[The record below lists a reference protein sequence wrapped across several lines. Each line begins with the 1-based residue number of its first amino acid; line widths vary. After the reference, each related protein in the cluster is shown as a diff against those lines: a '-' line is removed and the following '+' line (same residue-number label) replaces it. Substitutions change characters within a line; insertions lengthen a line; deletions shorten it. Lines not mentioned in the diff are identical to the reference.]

1 MRWLPKLRML
11 LRSIFERRQLDAE
24 LDEELREHLEQE
36 IGNNIRAGMSREE
49 ARRAAHRTVGSL
61 SLIKDECREAR
72 AANFMETFVQDL
84 RYSLRMLW
92 RSPLFTLIALI
103 TLSIGIGA
111 TSAIFSVV
119 NGVVL
124 KPLPYPHSGDLIT
137 VNHAA
142 PGVNLP
148 KTGTAPF
155 LHFTYRDQSHSFQDI
170 GLYHWA
176 NRTVT
181 GLNEPEDALSLNIS
195 AQVLPILG
203 VQPALGRWFSD
214 RDDAPGSPGTVI
226 LAYGWWQS
234 RFAGDRSV
242 PGRVVTV
249 DGLAYQVI
257 GVLPPD
263 FTFLDR
269 KPALLFPLQ
278 LDRNKTILG
287 NISYEGIARLKP
299 GVTIE
304 QAAADL
310 ARLIPIALHSYP
322 PQPGFTVKAFEDVRF
337 APRLEYLKQNL
348 IGDLSKT
355 LWVLMGTI
363 GIVLLIACANVA
375 NLMLVRVEGR
385 QHELAIR
392 AALGARRRDIARE
405 LLMESVAL
413 GLLGGILG
421 LGIAEASIRLLIAIA
436 PANLP
441 RLNEISIDPVVL
453 AFTFVTALGSGV
465 LFGII
470 PVLKYAGPRVAIPLR
485 AGGRAS
491 SQTRERRRT
500 RDMLVVV
507 QVALAVIL
515 LVGSGLMIRTFQA
528 LRHVDPG
535 FDPHGALTMRIA
547 IPAAQVRDPV
557 AVAQLQQTILDKIQ
571 QIPGVSSV
579 GITSFIPT
587 DSGGSR
593 YQVYARDKTYDK
605 VPPLR
610 RQKFISPGLLAAMGN
625 RLIAGREFTW
635 ADVYERRP
643 VAMMSENLAREL
655 WGDPRLAIGKEIT
668 PNQKDPWRQVIG
680 VVADERSDGMQ
691 QQAPASAYYPLLLYN
706 FDHNPVVVLRTVA
719 YIIRSSRTGSEG
731 LLSDVQ
737 RAVWSLDPSLPLAEV
752 RTLDEIY
759 SKSMERTS
767 FTLVMLA
774 IAGAMALL
782 IGVVGIY
789 GVISYAV
796 SQRRREIGIR
806 MALGARPRHLSRIFI
821 ADGLGLSLTG
831 VACGLAASAALTRIL
846 RSSLFGVSPLDPL
859 TYASVSI
866 LLIAAAFTAT
876 YIPALRA
883 MKVDPVEALRSE

>member
-1 MRWLPKLRML
+1 MRWLAKLRML
-11 LRSIFERRQLDAE
+11 LRSLFERRQLDAE

-36 IGNNIRAGMSREE
+36 IGNNIRDGMSQEE
-49 ARRAAHRTVGSL
+49 ARRAANRTVGSL

-72 AANFMETFVQDL
+72 AANFLETFAHDL
-84 RYSLRMLW
+84 RYSILMLW

-124 KPLPYPHSGDLIT
+124 KPLPYTNPDELIT

-142 PGVNLP
+142 PGVNLA

-155 LHFTYRDQSHSFQDI
+155 LHFTYRDQARSFRDI
-170 GLYHWA
+170 GLYRWA
-176 NRTVT
+176 SRTVT
-181 GLNEPEDALSLNIS
+181 GLSQPEDALSLNIS

-214 RDDAPGSPGTVI
+214 RDDAPGSPITMI
-226 LAYGWWQS
+226 LAYGWWQA
-234 RFAGDRSV
+234 RFGGDRSV
-242 PGRVVTV
+242 LGRVVTV
-249 DGLAYQVI
+249 DGLACEVI

-269 KPALLFPLQ
+269 KAAFLLPLQ

-310 ARLIPIALHSYP
+310 ARLIPVALHSYP

-337 APRLEYLKQNL
+337 APRLEYLKENL

-375 NLMLVRVEGR
+375 NLLLVRVEGR

-392 AALGARRRDIARE
+392 SALGARRSDIARE
-405 LLMESVAL
+405 LLMESITL
-413 GLLGGILG
+413 GLLGGVLG
-421 LGIAEASIRLLIAIA
+421 LGIAEAAIRLLVSIA

-441 RLNEISIDPVVL
+441 RLNEISLDPVVL
-453 AFTFVTALGSGV
+453 GFTFFAALVSGV
-465 LFGII
+465 LFGIV
-470 PVLKYAGPRVAIPLR
+470 PVFKYAGPRIATPLR
-485 AGGRAS
+485 GGGRTS
-491 SQTRERRRT
+491 TEPRERRST

-515 LVGSGLMIRTFQA
+515 LISSGLMIRTFQA
-528 LRHVDPG
+528 LRQVDPG
-535 FDPHGALTMRIA
+535 FDPHGALTIRIA
-547 IPAAQVRDPV
+547 IPATQVQDPA
-557 AVAQLQQTILDKIQ
+557 AVAQLEQSMLEKIRE
-571 QIPGVSSV
+571 IPGVASA
-579 GITSFIPT
+579 GITTFIPT

-610 RQKFISPGLLAAMGN
+610 RQKFVSPGLLAAMGN

-635 ADVYERRP
+635 ADVYERGP
-643 VAMMSENLAREL
+643 VAMVSENLAREL

-668 PNQKDPWRQVIG
+668 PNQKDPWRKVIG
-680 VVADERSDGMQ
+680 VVAEERSDGIQ
-691 QQAPASAYYPLLLYN
+691 QQATPSAYYPLLMYN
-706 FDHNPVVVLRTVA
+706 FDHNPVVVLRNVA
-719 YIIRSSRTGSEG
+719 YIIRSRRAGSQG

-737 RAVWSLDPSLPLAEV
+737 RAVWSLDPSLPLADV
-752 RTLDEIY
+752 RTLEEIY

-782 IGVVGIY
+782 IGLVGIY

-796 SQRRREIGIR
+796 SQRRREMGIR
-806 MALGARPRHLSRIFI
+806 LALGAGPRHLSHIFV
-821 ADGLGLSLTG
+821 ADGLGLTLTG
-831 VACGLAASAALTRIL
+831 VACGLAASAALTRVL
-846 RSSLFGVSPLDPL
+846 RSLLFGVSPLDPL

-866 LLIAAAFTAT
+866 LLIVAAFTAT

-883 MKVDPVEALRSE
+883 MKVDPMEALRSE

>member
-1 MRWLPKLRML
+1 MRWLAKLRML

-24 LDEELREHLEQE
+24 LDEELRQHVEQE
-36 IGNNIRAGMSREE
+36 IGNNIRAGMSQQE
-49 ARRAAHRTVGSL
+49 ARRAANRTVGSL

-72 AANFMETFVQDL
+72 AVNFVETFAHDL
-84 RYSLRMLW
+84 RYSFRMLW

-124 KPLPYPHSGDLIT
+124 KPLPYPHSDELIT
-137 VNHAA
+137 VNHSA

-148 KTGTAPF
+148 KAGTAPF
-155 LHFTYRDQSHSFQDI
+155 LHFTYRDLAHSFQGI
-170 GLYHWA
+170 GLYGWA
-176 NRTVT
+176 SRTVT
-181 GLNEPEDALSLNIS
+181 GLREPEDALSLNVS
-195 AQVLPILG
+195 AEVLPILDI
-203 VQPALGRWFSD
+203 QPALGRWFSGK
-214 RDDAPGSPGTVI
+214 DDAPGSPVTMI
-226 LAYGWWQS
+226 LAYGWWQA
-234 RFAGDRSV
+234 RFGGDRGV
-242 PGRVVTV
+242 LGRTVTV
-249 DGLAYQVI
+249 DGLACEVI

-263 FTFLDR
+263 FTLLDR
-269 KPALLFPLQ
+269 QAAFLLPLQ

-299 GVTIE
+299 GVTIG

-337 APRLEYLKQNL
+337 TPRLEYLKQNL

-363 GIVLLIACANVA
+363 GILLLIACANVA
-375 NLMLVRVEGR
+375 NLLLVRVEGR

-392 AALGARRRDIARE
+392 AALGATRRDIARE

-421 LGIAEASIRLLIAIA
+421 LGIAEAAIRLLVAIA

-441 RLNEISIDPVVL
+441 RLNEISIDPVAA
-453 AFTFVTALGSGV
+453 AFTFFTALMSGV

-470 PVLKYAGPRVAIPLR
+470 PIFKYAGPHIATPLR
-485 AGGRAS
+485 GGGRTS
-491 SQTRERRRT
+491 SQSRERRRT
-500 RDMLVVV
+500 RDMLVVL
-507 QVALAVIL
+507 QVALAMIL

-547 IPAAQVRDPV
+547 IPDAQVQDPA
-557 AVAQLQQTILDKIQ
+557 AVAQLEQSILEKIRA
-571 QIPGVSSV
+571 IPGVASA
-579 GITSFIPT
+579 GITAFIPT

-610 RQKFISPGLLAAMGN
+610 RQKFISPGLLAALGN
-625 RLIAGREFTW
+625 HLVAGREFTW
-635 ADVYERRP
+635 TDIYERRP
-643 VAMMSENLAREL
+643 VAMVSENLAREL

-668 PNQKDPWRQVIG
+668 PNQNDPWRQVIG
-680 VVADERSDGMQ
+680 VIANERSEGIQ
-691 QQAPASAYYPLLLYN
+691 QEAPPSAYYPLLLYN
-706 FDHNPVVVLRTVA
+706 FDHNPVGVIRTVA
-719 YIIRSSRTGSEG
+719 YIIRSGRAGSQG

-737 RAVWSLDPSLPLAEV
+737 RAVWSMNPSLPLAEV
-752 RTLDEIY
+752 RTLEDIY

-782 IGVVGIY
+782 IGLVGIY

-796 SQRRREIGIR
+796 SQRRREMGIR
-806 MALGARPRHLSRIFI
+806 TALGARPRHLSRIFV
-821 ADGLGLSLTG
+821 ADGLGLTLTG
-831 VACGLAASAALTRIL
+831 VACGLAASAALTRVL

-866 LLIAAAFTAT
+866 LLITAAFTAT

-883 MKVDPVEALRSE
+883 MKVDPMEALRSE

>member
-1 MRWLPKLRML
+1 MRWLAKLRML

-24 LDEELREHLEQE
+24 LDEELREHIEQE
-36 IGNNIRAGMSREE
+36 IGNNIRAGMSQEE
-49 ARRAAHRTVGSL
+49 ARRAANRTVGSL

-72 AANFMETFVQDL
+72 AANFIETFAHDL

-124 KPLPYPHSGDLIT
+124 KPLPYPQPDELIT

-155 LHFTYRDQSHSFQDI
+155 LHFTYRDQAHSFQDI
-170 GLYHWA
+170 GLYRWA
-176 NRTVT
+176 SRTVT
-181 GLNEPEDALSLNIS
+181 GLHEPEDAMSLNIS

-203 VQPALGRWFSD
+203 VQPAFGRWFSD
-214 RDDAPGSPGTVI
+214 RDDAPGSPITMI
-226 LAYGWWQS
+226 LAYGWWQT
-234 RFAGDRSV
+234 RFGGDRSV
-242 PGRVVTV
+242 LGRIVTV
-249 DGLAYQVI
+249 DGLACEVI

-269 KPALLFPLQ
+269 KPAFLLPLQ

-299 GVTIE
+299 GVTME

-337 APRLEYLKQNL
+337 TPRLEYLKQNL
-348 IGDLSKT
+348 IGDLSET

-375 NLMLVRVEGR
+375 NLLLVRVEGR

-405 LLMESVAL
+405 LLMESVML

-421 LGIAEASIRLLIAIA
+421 LGIAEAAIHLLIAIA

-441 RLNEISIDPVVL
+441 RLNEISIDPLVL
-453 AFTFVTALGSGV
+453 AFTFFTALVSGV

-470 PVLKYAGPRVAIPLR
+470 PVFKYAGPRIATPLR
-485 AGGRAS
+485 GGGRTS

-500 RDMLVVV
+500 RNMLVVV

-535 FDPHGALTMRIA
+535 FDPHGALTMRIT
-547 IPAAQVRDPV
+547 IPAAQVQDPV
-557 AVAQLQQTILDKIQ
+557 AVAQLEQSILAKIRE
-571 QIPGVSSV
+571 IPGVAAAGV
-579 GITSFIPT
+579 TTFIPT

-610 RQKFISPGLLAAMGN
+610 RQKFISPGLLGAMGN

-643 VAMMSENLAREL
+643 VAMVSENFAREL
-655 WGDPRLAIGKEIT
+655 WGDPHLAVGKEIT
-668 PNQKDPWRQVIG
+668 PNQKDPWREVIG
-680 VVADERSDGMQ
+680 VVADERSEGMQ
-691 QQAPASAYYPLLLYN
+691 QPPPASAYYPPLLYS
-706 FDHNPVVVLRTVA
+706 FDHNPVVVVRTVA
-719 YIIRSSRTGSEG
+719 YIIRSDRAGSQS
-731 LLSDVQ
+731 LLADVQ
-737 RAVWSLDPSLPLAEV
+737 RAVWSLNPSLPLADV
-752 RTLDEIY
+752 RTLEEIY

-782 IGVVGIY
+782 IGLVGIY
-789 GVISYAV
+789 GVISYGV

-806 MALGARPRHLSRIFI
+806 MAMGARPRHLSQIFI
-821 ADGLGLSLTG
+821 ADGLVLALTG
-831 VACGLAASAALTRIL
+831 VAFGLAVSVALTRVL
-846 RSSLFGVSPLDPL
+846 RSSLFGISPLDPL
-859 TYASVSI
+859 TYVSVSI
-866 LLIAAAFTAT
+866 LLITAAFTAT

-883 MKVDPVEALRSE
+883 MKVDPMEALRAE

>member
-1 MRWLPKLRML
+1 MRWLAKLRML

-36 IGNNIRAGMSREE
+36 IGNNIGAGMSREE
-49 ARRAAHRTVGSL
+49 ARRAAYRTVGSL

-72 AANFMETFVQDL
+72 AANFIETFTRDL

-103 TLSIGIGA
+103 TLSVGIGA
-111 TSAIFSVV
+111 TTAIFSVV

-124 KPLPYPHSGDLIT
+124 KPLPYPHPDELIT

-148 KTGTAPF
+148 KAGTAPF
-155 LHFTYRDQSHSFQDI
+155 LHFTYRDQAHSFQDI
-170 GLYHWA
+170 GLYQWA
-176 NRTVT
+176 SRTVT
-181 GLNEPEDALSLNIS
+181 GLHEPEDALSLNIS
-195 AQVLPILG
+195 AQILPMLG

-214 RDDAPGSPGTVI
+214 KDDAPGSPVTMI
-226 LAYGWWQS
+226 LAYGWWQA
-234 RFAGDRSV
+234 RFGGDRSV
-242 PGRVVTV
+242 LGRVVMV
-249 DGLAYQVI
+249 DGLACEVI

-263 FTFLDR
+263 FIFLDH
-269 KPALLFPLQ
+269 KAAFLLPLQ

-287 NISYEGIARLKP
+287 NVSYKGIARLKP

-304 QAAADL
+304 QAARDL

-322 PQPGFTVKAFEDVRF
+322 PQPGFTVKAFEDVRL
-337 APRLEYLKQNL
+337 APRLEYLKQSL

-375 NLMLVRVEGR
+375 NLLLVRVEGR

-405 LLMESVAL
+405 LLMESVVL
-413 GLLGGILG
+413 GLFGGVLG
-421 LGIAEASIRLLIAIA
+421 LGIAEAAIRLLIAIA

-441 RLNEISIDPVVL
+441 RLNEISIDPGVL
-453 AFTFVTALGSGV
+453 AFAFSTALGSGV

-470 PVLKYAGPRVAIPLR
+470 PVFKYAGPSIATPLR
-485 AGGRAS
+485 GGGRTS

-535 FDPHGALTMRIA
+535 FAPHGALTMRIG
-547 IPAAQVRDPV
+547 IPEAQVQDPL
-557 AVAQLQQTILDKIQ
+557 AVAQLEQSILEKIRE
-571 QIPGVSSV
+571 IPGVASA
-579 GITSFIPT
+579 GISAFIPT
-587 DSGGSR
+587 DPRGSL
-593 YQVYARDKTYDK
+593 YQVYARDKTYEK

-625 RLIAGREFTW
+625 RLVAGREFTW
-635 ADVYERRP
+635 AEVYERRP
-643 VAMMSENLAREL
+643 TAMVSENLAREL
-655 WGDPRLAIGKEIT
+655 WGDPRLAIGKEIK
-668 PNQKDPWRQVIG
+668 PNENDPWRQVIG
-680 VVADERSDGMQ
+680 VVADERSDGIQ
-691 QQAPASAYYPLLLYN
+691 QPAPPSAYYPLLLYN
-706 FDHNPVVVLRTVA
+706 FDQTPADVIRTVA
-719 YIIRSSRTGSEG
+719 YIIRSSRSGSQS
-731 LLSDVQ
+731 LLREVQ
-737 RAVWSLDPSLPLAEV
+737 RAVWSLNPGLPLADV

-782 IGVVGIY
+782 IGLVGIY

-796 SQRRREIGIR
+796 SQRRREMGIR
-806 MALGARPRHLSRIFI
+806 MALGARPRHLSRIFV
-821 ADGLGLSLTG
+821 ADGLVLTLTG
-831 VACGLAASAALTRIL
+831 VACGLAASAALTRVL
-846 RSSLFGVSPLDPL
+846 RSSLYGVSPLDPM

-883 MKVDPVEALRSE
+883 MKVDPTEALRSE

>member
-1 MRWLPKLRML
+1 MRWLTKLRML
-11 LRSIFERRQLDAE
+11 LRSIFERQQLDAE
-24 LDEELREHLEQE
+24 LDEELREHIEQE
-36 IGNNIRAGMSREE
+36 IGNNIRAGMSQEE
-49 ARRAAHRTVGSL
+49 ASRAANRTVGSL

-72 AANFMETFVQDL
+72 AANFIQTIAHDL

-92 RSPLFTLIALI
+92 RNPLFTLIALI

-124 KPLPYPHSGDLIT
+124 KPLPYPHPDELTT
-137 VNHAA
+137 VNHAG

-148 KTGTAPF
+148 KAGTAPF
-155 LHFTYRDQSHSFQDI
+155 LHFTYHDQAHSFQGI
-170 GLYHWA
+170 GLYRWA
-176 NRTVT
+176 SRTVT
-181 GLNEPEDALSLNIS
+181 GLKEPEDALSLNVS
-195 AQVLPILG
+195 ADVLPILDIG
-203 VQPALGRWFSD
+203 PALGRWFAD
-214 RDDAPGSPGTVI
+214 KDDAPGSPSTMV
-226 LAYGWWQS
+226 LTYGWWQT
-234 RFAGDRSV
+234 RFGGDRSV
-242 PGRVVTV
+242 LGRIVTV
-249 DGLAYQVI
+249 DGLACEVI

-269 KPALLFPLQ
+269 KPAFLLPLQ

-287 NISYEGIARLKP
+287 NVSYEGIARLKP
-299 GVTIE
+299 GVTID
-304 QAAADL
+304 QAAANL

-337 APRLEYLKQNL
+337 APRLEYLKENL

-375 NLMLVRVEGR
+375 NLLLVRVEGR

-405 LLMESVAL
+405 LLMESVVL
-413 GLLGGILG
+413 GFVGGILG
-421 LGIAEASIRLLIAIA
+421 LGVAETAIRLLLAIA

-441 RLNEISIDPVVL
+441 RLSEISIDPVVL
-453 AFTFVTALGSGV
+453 AFTFFAALISGV

-470 PVLKYAGPRVAIPLR
+470 PVFKYAGPSVAIPLR
-485 AGGRAS
+485 GGGRTS

-500 RDMLVVV
+500 REILVVV
-507 QVALAVIL
+507 QVALAVLL

-547 IPAAQVRDPV
+547 IPAAQVKDPV
-557 AVAQLQQTILDKIQ
+557 AVTQLEQSILEKLGA
-571 QIPGVSSV
+571 IPGVTAT
-579 GITSFIPT
+579 GTTTFIPT
-587 DSGGSR
+587 DKGGSR

-610 RQKFISPGLLAAMGN
+610 RQKFVSPGLVSAMGN
-625 RLIAGREFTW
+625 RIIAGREFTW

-643 VAMMSENLAREL
+643 VAMVSENLAREL

-680 VVADERSDGMQ
+680 VVADERSEGMQ
-691 QQAPASAYYPLLLYN
+691 QQAPASAYYPPLLYN
-706 FDHNPVVVLRTVA
+706 FDNNPVAVLRTVG
-719 YIIRSSRTGSEG
+719 YVIRSGRAGSQG

-737 RAVWSLDPSLPLAEV
+737 RAVWSLNPSLPLAEV
-752 RTLDEIY
+752 RTLEEIY

-782 IGVVGIY
+782 IGLIGIY

-806 MALGARPRHLSRIFI
+806 LAMGARPRHLSRIFI
-821 ADGLGLSLTG
+821 ADGLKLTLTG
-831 VACGLAASAALTRIL
+831 VACGLAASAVFTRVL

-866 LLIAAAFTAT
+866 LLVTAAFAAT
-876 YIPALRA
+876 YIPAIRA
-883 MKVDPVEALRSE
+883 MNVDPMAALRSE

>member
-24 LDEELREHLEQE
+24 LDEELREHIEQE
-36 IGNNIRAGMSREE
+36 IGNNIRAGMSQEE
-49 ARRAAHRTVGSL
+49 ARRAANRTVGPI

-72 AANFMETFVQDL
+72 AANFIETFAHDL

-111 TSAIFSVV
+111 TSAIFSVI

-124 KPLPYPHSGDLIT
+124 KPLPYPHPDELIT

-148 KTGTAPF
+148 KAGTAPF
-155 LHFTYRDQSHSFQDI
+155 LHFTYRDQAHSFQDI
-170 GLYHWA
+170 GLYRWES
-176 NRTVT
+176 RTVT
-181 GLNEPEDALSLNIS
+181 GLHAPEDALSLNVS

-203 VQPALGRWFSD
+203 VQPALGRWFSE
-214 RDDAPGSPGTVI
+214 RDDAPGSPITMI
-226 LAYGWWQS
+226 LAYGWWQA
-234 RFAGDRSV
+234 RFGGDRSV
-242 PGRVVTV
+242 LGRVVTV
-249 DGLAYQVI
+249 DGVASEVI

-269 KPALLFPLQ
+269 KAAFLLPLQ

-304 QAAADL
+304 KAAADL

-337 APRLEYLKQNL
+337 APRLEYLKKNL

-375 NLMLVRVEGR
+375 NLLLVRVDGR

-392 AALGARRRDIARE
+392 AALGAIRRDIARE

-421 LGIAEASIRLLIAIA
+421 LGIAEAAIRLLIAIA

-453 AFTFVTALGSGV
+453 AFTFVTALVSGV
-465 LFGII
+465 LFGMI
-470 PVLKYAGPRVAIPLR
+470 PVFKYAGPRIATPLR
-485 AGGRAS
+485 GGRTS

-500 RDMLVVV
+500 RNMLVVV

-547 IPAAQVRDPV
+547 IPAAQVQDPV
-557 AVAQLQQTILDKIQ
+557 AVAQLEQSILEKIRE
-571 QIPGVSSV
+571 IPGVASAGMTV
-579 GITSFIPT
+579 FIPT
-587 DSGGSR
+587 DSGGSL
-593 YQVYARDKTYDK
+593 YQVYARGKTYDK

-635 ADVYERRP
+635 ADVYGGRP
-643 VAMMSENLAREL
+643 VAMVSENLAREL

-680 VVADERSDGMQ
+680 VVADERSEGIEQ
-691 QQAPASAYYPLLLYN
+691 LAPPSAYYPLLMYN

-719 YIIRSSRTGSEG
+719 YVIRSGRARSQG

-737 RAVWSLDPSLPLAEV
+737 RAVWSLNPSLPLAEV
-752 RTLDEIY
+752 RTLEEIY

-782 IGVVGIY
+782 IGLVGIY

-796 SQRRREIGIR
+796 SQRRREMGIR
-806 MALGARPRHLSRIFI
+806 MALGAGPRHLSRIFV
-821 ADGLGLSLTG
+821 ADGLGLTLTG
-831 VACGLAASAALTRIL
+831 VTCGLAASAALTRVL

-859 TYASVSI
+859 TYASVSM
-866 LLIAAAFTAT
+866 LLITAAFTAT

-883 MKVDPVEALRSE
+883 MKVDPMEALRSE

>member
-1 MRWLPKLRML
+1 MRWLAKLRML

-36 IGNNIRAGMSREE
+36 IGNNIGSGMSREE
-49 ARRAAHRTVGSL
+49 ARRAANRAVGSL

-72 AANFMETFVQDL
+72 AANFIETFTHDL

-103 TLSIGIGA
+103 TLSVGIGA
-111 TSAIFSVV
+111 TTAIFSVV

-124 KPLPYPHSGDLIT
+124 KPLAYPHPDELIT

-148 KTGTAPF
+148 KAGTAPF
-155 LHFTYRDQSHSFQDI
+155 LHFTYRDQAHSFQDI
-170 GLYHWA
+170 GLYQWA
-176 NRTVT
+176 SRTVT
-181 GLNEPEDALSLNIS
+181 GLHEPEDALSLNIS
-195 AQVLPILG
+195 AQILPMLG
-203 VQPALGRWFSD
+203 VQPALGRQFSD
-214 RDDAPGSPGTVI
+214 KDDAPGSPITMI
-226 LAYGWWQS
+226 LAHGWWQT
-234 RFAGDRSV
+234 RFGGDRSV
-242 PGRVVTV
+242 LGRIVMV
-249 DGLAYQVI
+249 DGLACQVI

-263 FTFLDR
+263 FTFLDH
-269 KPALLFPLQ
+269 KAAFLLPLQ

-287 NISYEGIARLKP
+287 DVSYEGIARLKP
-299 GVTIE
+299 GVTIQ

-322 PQPGFTVKAFEDVRF
+322 PQPGFTVKAFEDVRL

-375 NLMLVRVEGR
+375 NLLLVRVEGR

-392 AALGARRRDIARE
+392 AALGARKWDIARE
-405 LLMESVAL
+405 LLMESVML
-413 GLLGGILG
+413 GLLGGVLG
-421 LGIAEASIRLLIAIA
+421 LAIAEAAIRLLIAIA

-441 RLNEISIDPVVL
+441 RLNEISIDPGVL
-453 AFTFVTALGSGV
+453 AFTFCTALLSGV
-465 LFGII
+465 VFGII
-470 PVLKYAGPRVAIPLR
+470 PVFKYAGPRIATPLR
-485 AGGRAS
+485 GGGRTS

-535 FDPHGALTMRIA
+535 FAPHGALTMRIA
-547 IPAAQVRDPV
+547 IPAAQLQDPL
-557 AVAQLQQTILDKIQ
+557 AVAQLEQSILEKIRE
-571 QIPGVSSV
+571 IPGVASA
-579 GITSFIPT
+579 GISAFIPT
-587 DSGGSR
+587 DPGGSP
-593 YQVYARDKTYDK
+593 YQVYARDQRYDQ

-610 RQKFISPGLLAAMGN
+610 QQKFISPGLLAAMGN

-635 ADVYERRP
+635 ADVFERRP
-643 VAMMSENLAREL
+643 TAMVSENLAREL
-655 WGDPRLAIGKEIT
+655 WGDPRLALGKEIR
-668 PNQKDPWRQVIG
+668 PNQNDPWRQVIG
-680 VVADERSDGMQ
+680 VIADERSDGVQ

-706 FDHNPVVVLRTVA
+706 FNDVPVDVVRSVA
-719 YIIRSSRTGSEG
+719 YIIRSDRAGSQS
-731 LLSDVQ
+731 LLREVQ
-737 RAVWSLDPSLPLAEV
+737 RAVWSLNASLPLADV

-774 IAGAMALL
+774 MAGAMALL
-782 IGVVGIY
+782 IGLVGIY

-796 SQRRREIGIR
+796 SQRRREMGIR
-806 MALGARPRHLSRIFI
+806 MALGARPHHLSRIFV
-821 ADGLGLSLTG
+821 ADGLLLTLTG
-831 VACGLAASAALTRIL
+831 VACGLAASAALTRLL
-846 RSSLFGVSPLDPL
+846 RSLLFGVSPIDPI
-859 TYASVSI
+859 TYTSVSI
-866 LLIAAAFTAT
+866 LLIAGAFTAT

-883 MKVDPVEALRSE
+883 MKVDPMEALRSE

>member
-11 LRSIFERRQLDAE
+11 LRSILERRQLDAE
-24 LDEELREHLEQE
+24 LDEELRDHIEQE

-49 ARRAAHRTVGSL
+49 ASRAANRTVGSL

-72 AANFMETFVQDL
+72 AANFIETYANDL
-84 RYSLRMLW
+84 RYSLRMLR

-124 KPLPYPHSGDLIT
+124 KPLPYPRPDELIT
-137 VNHAA
+137 VNHAG

-148 KTGTAPF
+148 KAGTAPF
-155 LHFTYRDQSHSFQDI
+155 LHFTYHDQAHSFQGI
-170 GLYHWA
+170 GLYRWA
-176 NRTVT
+176 SRTVT
-181 GLNEPEDALSLNIS
+181 GLNEPEDALSLNVS
-195 AQVLPILG
+195 ADVLPILDI
-203 VQPALGRWFSD
+203 QPALGHWFSD
-214 RDDAPGSPGTVI
+214 KDDAPGRPMTMI
-226 LAYGWWQS
+226 LAYGWWQT
-234 RFAGDRSV
+234 RFGADRSV
-242 PGRVVTV
+242 LGRVITV
-249 DGLAYQVI
+249 DGIACEVI
-257 GVLPPD
+257 GILPSD

-269 KPALLFPLQ
+269 KPAFLLPLQ

-287 NISYEGIARLKP
+287 NVSYEGIARLKP
-299 GVTIE
+299 GITIE

-348 IGDLSKT
+348 IGDLAKT

-375 NLMLVRVEGR
+375 NLLLVRVEGR

-405 LLMESVAL
+405 LLMESIAL

-421 LGIAEASIRLLIAIA
+421 LGIAEVAIRLLIAIA
-436 PANLP
+436 PAHLP
-441 RLNEISIDPVVL
+441 RLSEISIDPVVL
-453 AFTFVTALGSGV
+453 AFTFFTALISGV

-470 PVLKYAGPRVAIPLR
+470 PVFKYAGPRIAIPLR
-485 AGGRAS
+485 AGGRTS
-491 SQTRERRRT
+491 SETRERRRT
-500 RDMLVVV
+500 RGVLVVV

-535 FDPHGALTMRIA
+535 FDPHDALTMRIA
-547 IPAAQVRDPV
+547 IPAAQVQDPV
-557 AVAQLQQTILDKIQ
+557 AVAQLEQSILEKIRE
-571 QIPGVSSV
+571 IPGVAAA
-579 GITSFIPT
+579 GTTTFIPT
-587 DSGGSR
+587 DTGGSR

-625 RLIAGREFTW
+625 RLIAGRELTW
-635 ADVYERRP
+635 ADVNERRP
-643 VAMMSENLAREL
+643 VAMVSENLAREL

-668 PNQKDPWRQVIG
+668 PNQKDPWREVIG
-680 VVADERSDGMQ
+680 VVADERSEGMQ
-691 QQAPASAYYPLLLYN
+691 QQAPASAYYPLLVYH
-706 FDHNPVVVLRTVA
+706 FDNNQVVVLRTVA
-719 YIIRSSRTGSEG
+719 YIIRSSRAGSQG
-731 LLSDVQ
+731 LLADVQ
-737 RAVWSLDPSLPLAEV
+737 RAVWSLNPSLPLAEV
-752 RTLDEIY
+752 RTLEEIY

-796 SQRRREIGIR
+796 SHRRREIGIR
-806 MALGARPRHLSRIFI
+806 MALGAPPRHLSRIFV
-821 ADGLGLSLTG
+821 AEGLVLALTG
-831 VACGLAASAALTRIL
+831 IACGLAGAAALTRVL
-846 RSSLFGVSPLDPL
+846 GSSLFGVSPLDPL
-859 TYASVSI
+859 TYASVAM
-866 LLIAAAFTAT
+866 LLITAAITAT

-883 MKVDPVEALRSE
+883 MRVNPTEALRSE